1 MEDIPKSQLNT
12 KTFVSKNTFT
22 ISHHNKSG
30 KTVLSVKFPDGKIIS
45 DRFALQTLISCIRTI
60 GFERVQQLGIMC
72 CGVPLV
78 ANKKDDFYRQDEVKP
93 GLYIMTH
100 SATQTKKQQLDEIS
114 QRLKLGLKVE
124 II

>member
-1 MEDIPKSQLNT
+1 
-12 KTFVSKNTFT
+12 
-22 ISHHNKSG
+22 
-30 KTVLSVKFPDGKIIS
+30 
-45 DRFALQTLISCIRTI
+45 
-60 GFERVQQLGIMC
+60 MC